1 MALVETAEGM
11 GQSVM
16 VDLSRASF
24 QATVTVAE
32 KGLAG
37 SWTALRALRDAARQV
52 NAKRATTG
60 QVRLRTFARIS
71 RGEREIIDIG
81 DSRTAAK
88 ITRELKRL
96 GVTFAVDRVQD
107 GRVFHVQGSDAKVVA
122 HALDVASEQVDR
134 RIARNRVKKQVA
146 QQVDDAVARKKSDAR
161 SVERTRGPQTVQANR
176 SEPRR

>member
-24 QATVTVAE
+24 QATVTVTE

-37 SWTALRALRDAARQV
+37 SWTALRAVCEAARQM

-60 QVRLRTFARIS
+60 QVRLHTFARIS

-88 ITRELKRL
+88 ITQELKRL
-96 GVTFAVDRVQD
+96 GVTFAVDRVQA

-122 HALDVASEQVDR
+122 HALDVASQQVDR
-134 RIARNRVKKQVA
+134 RIARNRVKKRVA
-146 QQVDDAVARKKSDAR
+146 QQVDDAVARKRADSH
-161 SVERTRGPQTVQANR
+161 SVERARGPQDLQADR